1 MLILVLI
8 IFSIIFLFIKLNS
21 TKIKGSIGETKV
33 NINLKFLGTNYIC
46 LNDVL
51 LPNSSNSTTQID
63 QIVLSEYGIFVI
75 ETKNYKGW
83 IFGNEDAE
91 NWMQVIYKEKHQFR
105 NPVKQNLGHV
115 SALKRILTDFPNL
128 KYFPIVVF
136 AGSATLKKVKSQI
149 PVIYSHS
156 LNRTIKRLSNEKCI
170 SSEQLVKIKSILENA
185 EITDKKSRKE
195 HVQNIWKKE
204 NEYHIKTA
212 NLICPKCGGEL
223 KLRSGKYGKFYGC
236 VNYPNCKFTMPY

>member
-1 MLILVLI
+1 MPILILIVFAVLI
-8 IFSIIFLFIKLNS
+8 YFKLNS
-21 TKIKGSIGETKV
+21 SKIKGSIGESKV
-33 NINLKFLGTNYIC
+33 NLSLHFLGSDYIC

-51 LPNSSNSTTQID
+51 LRNSNNSTSQID

-75 ETKNYKGW
+75 ETKNYTGW
-83 IFGNEDAE
+83 IFGNENAE
-91 NWMQVIYKEKHQFR
+91 NWMQIIYKEKYQFR

-115 SALKRILTDFPNL
+115 AALKRILKDFPDVR
-128 KYFPIVVF
+128 YFPIVVF
-136 AGSATLKKVKSQI
+136 AGSATLKKIKSES

-170 SSEQLVKIKSILENA
+170 SSEQLIKIKSLIENA

-195 HVQNIWKKE
+195 HIQNILQKE
-204 NEYHIKTA
+204 SEYHIKTA